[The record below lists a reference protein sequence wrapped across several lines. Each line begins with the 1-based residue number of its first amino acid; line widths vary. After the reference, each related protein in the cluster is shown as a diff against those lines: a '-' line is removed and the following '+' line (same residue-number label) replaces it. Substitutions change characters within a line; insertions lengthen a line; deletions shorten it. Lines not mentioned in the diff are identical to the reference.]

1 MFCRVR
7 EERGNSLLPLDGLDE
22 GFDGVGK
29 NGILRAGGDHLVLVA
44 RENGEDLRA
53 VRGSEMRAPGT
64 DRHFSFARGPAVAQ
78 IFENFRAQSFHGTLA
93 SNSSG

>member
-7 EERGNSLLPLDGLDE
+7 EERGDSLFALDGLNE
-22 GFDGVGK
+22 RFDGVGK
-29 NGILRAGGDHLVLVA
+29 NGILRAGGHHFVLVA
-44 RENGEDLRA
+44 RENREDLRA

-64 DRHFSFARGPAVAQ
+64 DGHFSFARGPAVAQ
-78 IFENFRAQSFHGTLA
+78 IFENFRAQSFHRTLA